1 MLIIRTNYRHY
12 EHTDFSYLLSN
23 KETTDTIKDKKSD
36 KTPSV
41 YISPKERKI
50 DCEEIFLNT
59 PNEYKISKAD
69 KLANPLLK
77 YIYSNVTHIYHDKSC
92 PFAQKIPDKSFETTM
107 HFSDDYNWCPDCYK
121 AAMIRYG
128 IDGDSKLFERYLEY
142 FSLVKAKKDTLH
154 FLIIEKQAKLRL
166 VSNTVMEFEIN
177 DDRWRISKRNRQLI
191 LLHNNYYID
200 KTGKRVFEKTFHI
213 QVENALSF
221 KSCAHYM
228 ADYTWAGHLAGM
240 EKKRIQREEKKK
252 HDALLF
258 ETSNN
263 AFIESFLYIK
273 NHYLFSDKYI
283 YLDCEDYVADFY
295 LTKYNVKIKFLAE
308 YIIPNSKYRWI
319 ICKVPKN
326 QFSRF
331 SLSMRRTSHSMFA
344 RGYYEFYD
352 ILKTF
357 INIK

>member
-1 MLIIRTNYRHY
+1 M
-12 EHTDFSYLLSN
+12 
-23 KETTDTIKDKKSD
+23 
-36 KTPSV
+36 
-41 YISPKERKI
+41 
-50 DCEEIFLNT
+50 
-59 PNEYKISKAD
+59 
-69 KLANPLLK
+69 
-77 YIYSNVTHIYHDKSC
+77 
-92 PFAQKIPDKSFETTM
+92 
-107 HFSDDYNWCPDCYK
+107 
-121 AAMIRYG
+121 
-128 IDGDSKLFERYLEY
+128 
-142 FSLVKAKKDTLH
+142 
-154 FLIIEKQAKLRL
+154 
-166 VSNTVMEFEIN
+166 
-177 DDRWRISKRNRQLI
+177 
-191 LLHNNYYID
+191 
-200 KTGKRVFEKTFHI
+200 FEKTFHI